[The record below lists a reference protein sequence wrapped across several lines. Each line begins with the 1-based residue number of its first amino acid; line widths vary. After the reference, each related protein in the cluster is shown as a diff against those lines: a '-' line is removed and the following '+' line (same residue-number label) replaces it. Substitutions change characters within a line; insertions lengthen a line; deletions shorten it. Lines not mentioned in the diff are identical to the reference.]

1 MKKILLLL
9 GVLLL
14 VTGCSLRANQK
25 DENKLYKL
33 DGYGSFSISEN
44 YMIREDHST
53 KTKLFFVDKKD
64 EHSSR
69 PNNISTNGGKNYYAK
84 GEVLRFKDAITYQ
97 MTNQAK
103 AYKAQLNGSGSKT
116 DQGYDV
122 LTFIM
127 TTSTEKTVQY
137 YVVGDYKYFLVHATI
152 FDSKEEDSVL
162 EAAEYIVN
170 SFTWEE

>member
-1 MKKILLLL
+1 MKKILILL
-9 GVLLL
+9 GILLL
-14 VTGCSLRANQK
+14 VTGCSLSNK
-25 DENKLYKL
+25 KEENRTFSIEE
-33 DGYGSFSISEN
+33 YGIFTISEN

-53 KTKLFFVDKKD
+53 KEKPFFVDKKD
-64 EHSSR
+64 EHASR

-137 YVVGDYKYFLVHATI
+137 YIVGDYKYFLVHATI
-152 FDSKEEDSVL
+152 FDSKEEDSVI

>member
-1 MKKILLLL
+1 MKKILVFL
-9 GVLLL
+9 GILLL
-14 VTGCSLRANQK
+14 VTGCSLTSREDRK
-25 DENKLYKL
+25 KTFKL
-33 DGYGSFSISEN
+33 DNYGSFSINED
-44 YMIREDHST
+44 YMIRYDHST
-53 KTKLFFVDKKD
+53 HDKLFFVDKKD

-69 PNNISTNGGKNYYAK
+69 PNNISTNGGTNYYSK
-84 GEVLRFKDAITYQ
+84 SEVLKFKEAITYQ

>member
-1 MKKILLLL
+1 MKKILILL

-14 VTGCSLRANQK
+14 VTGCSLSSK
-25 DENKLYKL
+25 KEETKTFTI
-33 DGYGSFSISEN
+33 DGYGTFTISDN

-53 KTKLFFVDKKD
+53 KEKPFFVDKKD
-64 EHSSR
+64 EHASR
-69 PNNISTNGGKNYYAK
+69 PNNISTNGGTNYYSK
-84 GEVLRFKDAITYQ
+84 GEVLKFKDAITYQ

-116 DQGYDV
+116 EQGYDV
-122 LTFIM
+122 LTYSI

-137 YVVGDYKYFLVHATI
+137 YIVGDYKYFLVHATI
-152 FDSKEEDSVL
+152 FDSKEEDSVI

>member
-1 MKKILLLL
+1 MKKILILLV
-9 GVLLL
+9 VLLL
-14 VTGCSLRANQK
+14 VTGCSLLNNRNQGK
-25 DENKLYKL
+25 DFSL
-33 DGYGSFSISEN
+33 DGYGKFTISDN
-44 YMIREDHST
+44 YMIRYDHST
-53 KTKLFFVDKKD
+53 HDKLFFVDKKD

-69 PNNISTNGGKNYYAK
+69 PNNISTNGGTNYYSK
-84 GEVLRFKDAITYQ
+84 SEVLRFKEAITYQ

-152 FDSKEEDSVL
+152 FDSKEEDSVI